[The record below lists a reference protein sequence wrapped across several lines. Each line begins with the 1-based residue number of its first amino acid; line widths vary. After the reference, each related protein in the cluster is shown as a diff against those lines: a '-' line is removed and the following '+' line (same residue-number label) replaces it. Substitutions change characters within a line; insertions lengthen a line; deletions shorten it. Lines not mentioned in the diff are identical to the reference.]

1 MQTQRRRVNH
11 QELATLQIWLMQM
24 ASEKKLPRQREAI
37 TTLVETKGYSV
48 TWNSL
53 KNILEAMNFELE
65 RKQPVKKLQDK
76 KPTSYG
82 KSTRAVAWCL
92 ATVLES
98 RTELYELQVNN
109 LDGWSRQKDADLLR
123 KIIESDKMIIATL
136 RDIFSGRVVDE
147 NVQQKIMSFDEGG
160 EA

>member
-1 MQTQRRRVNH
+1 MQTQRRRINH

-24 ASEKKLPRQREAI
+24 ASENKLPRQRAAI
-37 TTLVETKGYSV
+37 ATLVETKGYNV

-65 RKQPVKKLQDK
+65 RKQPVVKLQEK
-76 KPTSYG
+76 KPASYG

-98 RTELYELQVNN
+98 RTELQEA
-109 LDGWSRQKDADLLR
+109 QKKMLNSAHRWDEAELLR
-123 KIIESDKMIIATL
+123 KVVETDKMIIATL
-136 RDIFSGRVVDE
+136 RDIFSGRGVDE
-147 NVQQKIMSFDEGG
+147 NVEQKVLSFEEGG

>member
-37 TTLVETKGYSV
+37 ITLVETKGYSV

-92 ATVLES
+92 ATALEA
-98 RTELYELQVNN
+98 RADLYESQVSQ
-109 LDGWSRQKDADLLR
+109 LAEWKQPGDADLMR
-123 KIIESDKMIIATL
+123 KIIETDQKVIATL
-136 RDIFSGRVVDE
+136 REIFSGRGVNE
-147 NVQQKIMSFDEGG
+147 QVQQKMISFKEGG

>member
-1 MQTQRRRVNH
+1 MQTQRRRINQ

-24 ASEKKLPRQREAI
+24 ASENKLPRQRAAI
-37 TTLVETKGYSV
+37 TTLVETKGYNV

-65 RKQPVKKLQDK
+65 RKQPVVKLQKK
-76 KPTSYG
+76 KPSSYG

-98 RTELYELQVNN
+98 RTELYELQVSN
-109 LDGWSRQKDADLLR
+109 LDGWERWKDAELLR
-123 KIIESDKMIIATL
+123 EIIESDKMIIVTL
-136 RDIFSGRVVDE
+136 RDIFSGRGVDE
-147 NVQQKIMSFDEGG
+147 KVQQKVMSFEEGG